1 MNNLK
6 YKFQRFM
13 TGRYGTDRFNQ
24 FLMILEMAFLVLSM
38 FGLRPLFWVAIAIL
52 VYIYFRMFSKNIAKR
67 AAENQ
72 KYLNIEWKLRSRLA
86 QMKSRRAQRKQYH
99 IYKCPKCRQKLRIP
113 RGRGKIVITCRKC
126 GHEFTKKS

>member
-1 MNNLK
+1 MNNLR
-6 YKFQRFM
+6 YKFQQFM

-24 FLMILEMAFLVLSM
+24 FLMLLEIFFLILSM
-38 FGLRPLFWVAIAIL
+38 LGLRPVFWIAIVL
-52 VYIYFRMFSKNIAKR
+52 MIYIYFRMFSRNIAKR

-99 IYKCPKCRQKLRIP
+99 IYKCPECGQKLRIP

>member
-24 FLMILEMAFLVLSM
+24 FLMVLEMAFLVLSM
-38 FGLRPLFWVAIAIL
+38 FGLRPLFWAAIAIL

-67 AAENQ
+67 TAENQ
-72 KYLNIEWKLRSRLA
+72 KYLNLEWKLRSRLA
-86 QMKSRRAQRKQYH
+86 QMKSRRARRKQYH
-99 IYKCPKCRQKLRIP
+99 IYRCPKCRQKLRIP
-113 RGRGKIVITCRKC
+113 RGRGRIVITCRKC